1 MLTKSES
8 LQLKGAAILIMV
20 FLHLFMTPSNVDLC
34 QTYLY
39 FRGEPVV
46 SQLSKFTGICVGL
59 YLFLSGYGL
68 YITYQRNPNI
78 QPWKRIV
85 KFISEFLDRVRD
97 FYFFRSMALSES
109 LSWKLYSFSE

>member
-34 QTYLY
+34 RTYLY

-46 SQLSKFTGICVGL
+46 SQLSKFTGI
-59 YLFLSGYGL
+59 
-68 YITYQRNPNI
+68 
-78 QPWKRIV
+78 
-85 KFISEFLDRVRD
+85 
-97 FYFFRSMALSES
+97 
-109 LSWKLYSFSE
+109 